1 MLDNG
6 AVRFH
11 GDARGVQLQLARQA
25 KEGLAFRGRL
35 GPAIHYDAD
44 GRAWLTPL
52 FFTNYSQI

>member
-1 MLDNG
+1 
-6 AVRFH
+6 
-11 GDARGVQLQLARQA
+11 
-25 KEGLAFRGRL
+25 L